1 MDLQKIREI
10 SLKSAKKLGYETNS
24 DLPLLDDGIKVR
36 PQQEIVGRSLA
47 LFAIVACSYSFDKS
61 RAIQWLEKERVIDYL
76 SDSERYYLNEREGNT
91 SLFQSQ
97 VEGLNAFA
105 WSLGFVKSIPFDSAC
120 DNSLI
125 KRFPDIKNN
134 GRSSEYKAKSAVR
147 SSSQIITACD
157 LAYCLH
163 WAIVNAE
170 VNNLD
175 LHVNVEKHVII
186 ERRRALEWML
196 CGDDWDEL
204 SLDT

>member
-10 SLKSAKKLGYETNS
+10 SQKNAKKLGYEINTN
-24 DLPLLDDGIKVR
+24 LPLLDDDIGLR

-47 LFAIVACSYSFDKS
+47 LFAVVACSYRFDKS
-61 RAIQWLEKERVIDYL
+61 LAIQWLERERVIDYL
-76 SDSERYYLNEREGNT
+76 SDSERIYLNEREDNIT
-91 SLFQSQ
+91 RFQSQ

-105 WSLGFVKSIPFDSAC
+105 WSLGFVKSISFDSAC

-125 KRFPDIKNN
+125 KHFPDIKNN
-134 GRSSEYKAKSAVR
+134 GSSCEYKALSSVR
-147 SSSQIITACD
+147 SSSQIISVCD

-170 VNNLD
+170 ANSVNLLSD
-175 LHVNVEKHVII
+175 VAQHVII

-196 CGDDWDEL
+196 CTDDWDKL
-204 SLDT
+204 TLDT